1 MELPLV
7 KPPKPWGPQEPGPSP
22 RSQGCFSAF
31 PPPHQ
36 EAQMSR
42 SKPVRRWGHWP
53 RASTPQLEAPQ
64 WQSGPG
70 LPVPAG
76 RGSRPIATLL
86 GPQHPGSL
94 PPCFPS
100 ALTTRPTLLG
110 KPALFPDRLRAL
122 IPRPAPIAHLR
133 SRLRPQARSAIAI
146 QPPPQ
151 SLSPYPEPSS
161 GPQSARDSPLRAL
174 GWLLK
179 PPGGRLPLS
188 LP

>member
-1 MELPLV
+1 M

-64 WQSGPG
+64 WQSRPG